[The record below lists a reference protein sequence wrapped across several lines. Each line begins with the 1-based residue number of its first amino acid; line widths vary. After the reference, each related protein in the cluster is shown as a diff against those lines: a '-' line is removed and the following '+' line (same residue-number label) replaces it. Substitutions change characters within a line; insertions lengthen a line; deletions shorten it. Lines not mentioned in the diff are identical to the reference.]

1 MAYAAANEY
10 VVPTHDLD
18 FGAILAVTRGEKPSV
33 VQIRNQDVT
42 VDRLGQSV
50 VAALRFLASGLE
62 RGALITIETLRT
74 RVRLLPFRS
83 IS

>member
-1 MAYAAANEY
+1 MAYAAANGY

-18 FGAILAVTRGEKPSV
+18 FGAILTVTRGKSQVLSKSEIGMSPY
-33 VQIRNQDVT
+33 T
-42 VDRLGQSV
+42 GSV

-62 RGALITIETLRT
+62 RGALITIETHRT